1 MGLSRLMMT
10 PQKTS
15 SSGSGGGNGTVGD
28 DAFTM
33 TMGQQGGQ
41 YGYTRYNATIG
52 EVEGNVKHDGKAV
65 TLVMAAYYSGWFDF
79 AFNVEGVT
87 GGKYNVTVKV
97 TSVETNVSVRINFSN
112 IQYQS
117 YVPGFYE
124 YTNKVASEVAN
135 MFSAK
140 NVGKKYRVEI
150 IFN

>member
-1 MGLSRLMMT
+1 MGLNRMMFVKR
-10 PQKTS
+10 PAG
-15 SSGSGGGNGTVGD
+15 SSGGD
-28 DAFTM
+28 EPANMFVM
-33 TMGQQGGQ
+33 TMGQQGLQ
-41 YGYTRYNATIG
+41 YGYSRYNATYG

-65 TLVMAAYYSGWFDF
+65 TLVMLSYYGSWLDF

-87 GGKYNVTVKV
+87 GGKYNVTAKV
-97 TSVETNVSVRINFSN
+97 TSVETNESVRVDFSN

-117 YVPGFYE
+117 YVPGFYD

>member
-1 MGLSRLMMT
+1 MGLNRILM
-10 PQKTS
+10 KTN
-15 SSGSGGGNGTVGD
+15 GSVIEGEGE
-28 DAFTM
+28 FIM
-33 TMGQQGGQ
+33 TMGQQSTQ
-41 YGYTRYNATIG
+41 YGYSRYNATFG

-65 TLVMAAYYSGWFDF
+65 TLVMISYYSGWLDF
-79 AFNVEGVT
+79 AFNIEGVT

-97 TSVETNVSVRINFSN
+97 TSMETNENVHIYFPS

-124 YTNKVASEVAN
+124 YTNKLPSEVAT
-135 MFSAK
+135 MFNGK

>member
-1 MGLSRLMMT
+1 MSINRILM
-10 PQKTS
+10 KAN
-15 SSGSGGGNGTVGD
+15 GSTIEGEGE
-28 DAFTM
+28 FIM
-33 TMGQQGGQ
+33 TMGQQGYQ
-41 YGYTRYNATIG
+41 YGYSRYNASYG

-65 TLVMAAYYSGWFDF
+65 ALVMLSYYSGYLDF
-79 AFNVEGVT
+79 AFNIEDVT

-97 TSVETNVSVRINFSN
+97 TSVESNMGATIEFPN

-124 YTNKVASEVAN
+124 YINKLPSEVAT
-135 MFSAK
+135 MFNAK

>member
-1 MGLSRLMMT
+1 MGLNRILM
-10 PQKTS
+10 KAN
-15 SSGSGGGNGTVGD
+15 GSTIEGD
-28 DAFTM
+28 GEFIM
-33 TMGQQGGQ
+33 TMGQQSVQ
-41 YGYTRYNATIG
+41 YGYSRYNATFG

-65 TLVMAAYYSGWFDF
+65 TLVMLVYYSGWLDF

-97 TSVETNVSVRINFSN
+97 TSTETNENVRINFSS

-117 YVPGFYE
+117 YIPGFYE
-124 YTNKVASEVAN
+124 YANKLPSEVAT
-135 MFSAK
+135 MFNGK

>member
-1 MGLSRLMMT
+1 MGLNRILM
-10 PQKTS
+10 KAN
-15 SSGSGGGNGTVGD
+15 GSTIEGD
-28 DAFTM
+28 GEFIM

-41 YGYTRYNATIG
+41 YGYSRYNAAFG

-65 TLVMAAYYSGWFDF
+65 TLVMLSCYGGWLDF

-97 TSVETNVSVRINFSN
+97 TSTETDENVRIDFAS

-124 YTNKVASEVAN
+124 YTNKLPSEVATIFN
-135 MFSAK
+135 GK

>member
-1 MGLSRLMMT
+1 MGLNRILM
-10 PQKTS
+10 KAN
-15 SSGSGGGNGTVGD
+15 GSVIEGEGE
-28 DAFTM
+28 FIM
-33 TMGQQGGQ
+33 TMGQQSTQ
-41 YGYTRYNATIG
+41 YGYSRYNATFG

-65 TLVMAAYYSGWFDF
+65 TLVMISYYSGWFDF

-97 TSVETNVSVRINFSN
+97 TSTETNENVRINFSS

-124 YTNKVASEVAN
+124 YTNKLPSGVAT
-135 MFSAK
+135 MFNGK